1 MQIQADAL
9 QRTVLRP
16 ANLETTAF
24 GAARLAIRADL
35 GEPPRHEPNY
45 TRIEPRADLNAAY
58 ERWQT
63 LRAAAA
69 QIPPYTA
76 SEQAGA

>member
-1 MQIQADAL
+1 M
-9 QRTVLRP
+9 RSSVPCCVP
-16 ANLETTAF
+16 AILETTAL

-35 GEPPRHEPNY
+35 GDPPTHEPNY
-45 TRIEPRADLNAAY
+45 TRIEPRADLDATY

-76 SEQAGA
+76 SERAGA